1 MNDIVNNAQIKAP
14 AFRKASKELQ
24 LAVLQR
30 VEYLVMQASE
40 NNLQKLKSKQE
51 QSTNLMNLAWK
62 QLEGSDWNTAKK
74 LDLPGVI
81 GLIGKIIQDVLA
93 VKQQYAAVLTE
104 DDNALLNKLMTT
116 CE

>member
-1 MNDIVNNAQIKAP
+1 
-14 AFRKASKELQ
+14 
-24 LAVLQR
+24 
-30 VEYLVMQASE
+30 MQASE
-40 NNLQKLKSKQE
+40 KDSVHKLNSRQE
-51 QSTNLMNLAWK
+51 QSTNLMDSAWK
-62 QLEGSDWNTAKK
+62 QLQGTDWNRAKR